1 MEVQH
6 IRGSEAVPQEM
17 AKNDGWIMKMVNG
30 LGAERGVGVGGIEER
45 EMFVCLKS
53 CWCV

>member
-6 IRGSEAVPQEM
+6 IRGSEAVPREM

-30 LGAERGVGVGGIEER
+30 LGAERGVGVGGGR
-45 EMFVCLKS
+45 G
-53 CWCV
+53 

>member
-6 IRGSEAVPQEM
+6 IRGSEAGPREM

-30 LGAERGVGVGGIEER
+30 LRAEREGREWGG
-45 EMFVCLKS
+45 
-53 CWCV
+53 

>member
-30 LGAERGVGVGGIEER
+30 LRAGERGWER
-45 EMFVCLKS
+45 RVQERCMCMCL
-53 CWCV
+53 C

>member
-6 IRGSEAVPQEM
+6 IRGSEAVPREM

-30 LGAERGVGVGGIEER
+30 LGAGERGSG
-45 EMFVCLKS
+45 EMCVCVCMCL
-53 CWCV
+53 C